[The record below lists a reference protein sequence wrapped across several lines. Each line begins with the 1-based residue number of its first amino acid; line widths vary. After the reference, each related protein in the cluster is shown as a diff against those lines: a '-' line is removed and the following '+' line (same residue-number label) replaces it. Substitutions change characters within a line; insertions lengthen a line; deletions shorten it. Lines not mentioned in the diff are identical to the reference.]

1 VSEPKRSKASGVS
14 EPRRGRGSVERGES
28 RGPDLQLSV
37 VIPAYN
43 EAPRL
48 EPTLRR
54 VIEFCR
60 AARPSYELLVV
71 DDGSTDG
78 TAGLARRVGLECPEL
93 RVIELGG
100 NRGKGAAVRAGM
112 LAATG
117 RHILFSDADLA
128 TPIEE
133 LDKLERHLAEGND
146 IAIASRALPGAD
158 IRVRQHPLRELMGR
172 SFNLMVRLAAI
183 GGIRDTQCGFKLF
196 TREAAHDLFAR
207 AAVDGF
213 AFDVEILWLARG
225 RYRVAEVPVVWSHV
239 EESKVSP
246 GSDAARMFL
255 DLLRIRWRHRRG

>member
-1 VSEPKRSKASGVS
+1 MRAPA
-14 EPRRGRGSVERGES
+14 P
-28 RGPDLQLSV
+28 LLSV
-37 VIPAYN
+37 VIPAFN
-43 EAPRL
+43 EVDRL
-48 EPTLRR
+48 EPTLLR
-54 VIEFCR
+54 VIDYCR
-60 AARPSYELLVV
+60 AERPSYQVLVV

-78 TAGLARRVGLECPEL
+78 TVALARRIGLECPEL
-93 RVIELGG
+93 QVIELGA

-112 LAATG
+112 LAAEG
-117 RHILFSDADLA
+117 RRILFSDADLA

-133 LDKLERHLAEGND
+133 VGKLERALDQGHD
-146 IAIASRALPGAD
+146 IAIASRAAPGAD

-183 GGIRDTQCGFKLF
+183 GGIGDTQCGFKLF
-196 TREAAHDLFAR
+196 TRAAARDLFGR

-225 RYRVAEVPVVWSHV
+225 RYRVAEVPVVWRHV

-255 DLLRIRWRHRRG
+255 DLLRIRGIHRKG